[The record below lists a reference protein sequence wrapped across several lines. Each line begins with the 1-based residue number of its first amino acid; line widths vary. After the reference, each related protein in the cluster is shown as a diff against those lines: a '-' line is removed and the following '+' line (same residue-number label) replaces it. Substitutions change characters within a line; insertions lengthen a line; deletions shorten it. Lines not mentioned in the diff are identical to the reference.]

1 MIRKGGHHDLPFLR
15 SMVNHAY
22 NWRVNAFEA
31 DVPLARYVEN
41 WGRPGDTA
49 LIAIDGGH
57 SVGAAWYRLFP
68 ASAPGYAFVDERT
81 PELSIAVVPSRRK
94 HGVGKELIE
103 ALLARAR
110 AEGHSA
116 ISLSVEQGSPAVSFY
131 ERHGFEH
138 VDESEHALT
147 MRAVL

>member
-31 DVPLARYVEN
+31 DVPLARYVDN

-49 LIAIDGGH
+49 VIAIDQGH
-57 SVGAAWYRLFP
+57 PVGAAWYRLFS
-68 ASAPGYAFVDERT
+68 ANAPGYGFVDEQT

-94 HGVGKELIE
+94 HGVGHELIDG
-103 ALLARAR
+103 LLARAR
-110 AEGHSA
+110 EDGHA
-116 ISLSVEQGSPAVSFY
+116 ALSLSVEKGSPAVSFY
-131 ERHGFEH
+131 ERLGFER
-138 VDESEHALT
+138 VSESEHALT
-147 MRAVL
+147 MRADL